1 LFEQEVANGLRPPL
15 GSSHTSKPAFMP
27 ASVRSQQGG
36 SGGPPPPPT
45 YARPAMVKSFT
56 PVQKKYS
63 APAAITKPA
72 DDDDVF
78 STLLKY
84 EKEVR
89 AEKRDKRQHEK
100 EKEKEKE
107 KKKAKKDKEKSVVA
121 AAAPQTI
128 LKPSHISAQPTA
140 AVPVKPGT
148 QVTPDEIKLKAKQMV
163 ELVRATQVIQTK
175 RLPPTQS
182 TSSTKAAS
190 EMREL
195 KTKKPKKMIRV
206 AGGEVWEDKTL
217 LDWDINDFR
226 LFCGDLGNDVTD
238 QVLTRT
244 FSRYPSFQMAKVIR
258 DKRSNKT
265 KGYGFV
271 SFKDPGDFTKAI
283 KEMNGQFVGSRPIKL
298 SKSNWKDRNV
308 DIVKGK
314 QKLKQKMG
322 YKY

>member
-1 LFEQEVANGLRPPL
+1 MNNFEEQMRQFEAELAQGLRPPTTANKPSFVP
-15 GSSHTSKPAFMP
+15 SSIVRNNAPVSFSKPA
-27 ASVRSQQGG
+27 
-36 SGGPPPPPT
+36 
-45 YARPAMVKSFT
+45 MVH
-56 PVQKKYS
+56 S
-63 APAAITKPA
+63 APAKVTKPSN
-72 DDDDVF
+72 DDDEEDVF
-78 STLLKY
+78 AKLLKY

-89 AEKRDKRQHEK
+89 AEKREKKHSDKDKEKKKAKK

-107 KKKAKKDKEKSVVA
+107 DAPAPGVVA
-121 AAAPQTI
+121 SAAPHRSTTVFNG
-128 LKPSHISAQPTA
+128 SAQPSA
-140 AVPVKPGT
+140 AVAIKPGT

-175 RLPPTQS
+175 RLPPTQGAS
-182 TSSTKAAS
+182 SSKTSSDYKEVKAS
-190 EMREL
+190 
-195 KTKKPKKMIRV
+195 KKPKKMIRV

-271 SFKDPGDFTKAI
+271 SFKDPSDFTRAI

-308 DIVKGK
+308 DIVKSK
-314 QKLKQKMG
+314 QKLKHKMG